1 MDNFIQ
7 IDIYASSQAIDGI
20 TGALTD
26 YGITGFIIQDSAD
39 FESFLE
45 DKNANWDYVDD
56 ELMGLKTVEPHIT
69 LYVHDNAQGA
79 EMLAAIRTLV
89 DGYAQNN
96 TDGYYGNIRMALA
109 NVKEEDWA
117 NNWKRFYKPFR
128 VGRSLV
134 IKPSWEDVEPAAG
147 DRILEIDPASTFGT
161 GQHHTTK
168 LVMETLED
176 VIKGGER
183 VLDLG
188 CGSGILSIACMLFG
202 AQSITMCDIF
212 ENAVNTA
219 AENAAKNHIDPSCC
233 RTFCGNIIDDEGLR
247 ERIGTGYDV
256 ICANIVADVII
267 GMAPLFGGFMKPGAR
282 LIVSGVID
290 ERLDEVLAALREN
303 GFTVL
308 SEKNE
313 EGWNCVLLAGE

>member
-1 MDNFIQ
+1 
-7 IDIYASSQAIDGI
+7 
-20 TGALTD
+20 
-26 YGITGFIIQDSAD
+26 
-39 FESFLE
+39 
-45 DKNANWDYVDD
+45 
-56 ELMGLKTVEPHIT
+56 
-69 LYVHDNAQGA
+69 
-79 EMLAAIRTLV
+79 
-89 DGYAQNN
+89 
-96 TDGYYGNIRMALA
+96 
-109 NVKEEDWA
+109 
-117 NNWKRFYKPFR
+117 
-128 VGRSLV
+128 
-134 IKPSWEDVEPAAG
+134 
-147 DRILEIDPASTFGT
+147 
-161 GQHHTTK
+161 
-168 LVMETLED
+168 
-176 VIKGGER
+176 
-183 VLDLG
+183 
-188 CGSGILSIACMLFG
+188 MLFG